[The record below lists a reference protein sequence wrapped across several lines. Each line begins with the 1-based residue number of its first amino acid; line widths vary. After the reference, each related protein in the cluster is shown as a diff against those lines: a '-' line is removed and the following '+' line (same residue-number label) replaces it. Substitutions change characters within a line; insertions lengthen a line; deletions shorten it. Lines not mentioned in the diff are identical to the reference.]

1 MRPPSR
7 YTSSVWKL
15 SLGNYLCYVTALGTR
30 MLKFIS
36 MFTLWLRF
44 LITTSFT
51 LVAALQL
58 SLLCMW
64 MENLNSLFVR
74 HSNFRTH
81 VKFSLRNLNL
91 RKWLQLWKRSQFNT
105 RSDFDDILILF
116 LSNLSIVYALTLLTR
131 KFFIILAK
139 TQGTYG
145 LESDGFSRN
154 TWELLLV
161 FTNMQ
166 NWLTNAAT
174 IICSEK

>member
-1 MRPPSR
+1 M
-7 YTSSVWKL
+7 
-15 SLGNYLCYVTALGTR
+15 
-30 MLKFIS
+30 
-36 MFTLWLRF
+36 
-44 LITTSFT
+44 
-51 LVAALQL
+51 
-58 SLLCMW
+58 
-64 MENLNSLFVR
+64 
-74 HSNFRTH
+74 
-81 VKFSLRNLNL
+81 
-91 RKWLQLWKRSQFNT
+91 WLQLRKRSQFNT